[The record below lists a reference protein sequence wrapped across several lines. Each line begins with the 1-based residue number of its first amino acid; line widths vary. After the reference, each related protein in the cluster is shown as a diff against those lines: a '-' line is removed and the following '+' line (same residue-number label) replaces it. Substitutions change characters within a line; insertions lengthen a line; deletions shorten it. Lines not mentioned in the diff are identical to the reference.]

1 MSDLDKDTLE
11 DLADIYQ
18 ALGNKT
24 RLHTLQ
30 KLSQDRPVSELT
42 DELGITRSGLQ
53 KNIER
58 LIQSELVYR
67 PQEEDSKTYALTP
80 LGDRYVELLKED
92 SKHALSVLELL
103 HEELDEIG
111 EEQAET
117 RKTLEEA
124 GADLTEYEQK
134 LKEEAWKNI
143 WAEAE
148 QEL

>member
-92 SKHALSVLELL
+92 SKHALTVLNQLNKQLQDLE
-103 HEELDEIG
+103 
-111 EEQAET
+111 EEQSET
-117 RKTLEEA
+117 RETLEEA
-124 GADLTEYEQK
+124 GVDLTEYEQK

-143 WAEAE
+143 WDEAE
-148 QEL
+148 ENL